1 MEIKKIGENMN
12 NQESNTIEI
21 DVLSLLKTIWRKK
34 FFILVTA
41 VLGAGLAF
49 VYSSFLVTPQYD
61 STTRIYVVSQNV
73 EAGAGLTNQDLQAGS
88 YLVKDYKEIILSQD
102 VLTQVATE
110 LNLNEN
116 LKEKVSVSIPVDTRI
131 VSISVRDADP
141 NEAARIANS
150 LRTFAAQ
157 KIVEVTKVSDVT
169 TLEEAVPAEE
179 PTTPNTK
186 RNIILGLLA
195 GGILATGLVLVM
207 EVLDDRVKR
216 PQDIEEVMGLTLLGV
231 VPDSKKLK

>member
-1 MEIKKIGENMN
+1 MN
-12 NQESNTIEI
+12 NQEVNTLEI
-21 DVLSLLKTIWRKK
+21 DVLSLLKTLWRKK
-34 FFILVTA
+34 FLIIITA
-41 VLGAGLAF
+41 LLGAGIAF
-49 VYSSFLVTPQYD
+49 VYSSFLVTPQFD

-73 EAGAGLTNQDLQAGS
+73 EAGAGLTNQELQAGT

-186 RNIILGLLA
+186 RNILLGLLA
-195 GGILATGLVLVM
+195 GGILATGIILAM

-216 PQDIEEVMGLTLLGV
+216 PQDVEEVMGLTLLGV

>member
-1 MEIKKIGENMN
+1 MN

-21 DVLSLLKTIWRKK
+21 DVLFLLKTIWRKK
-34 FFILVTA
+34 FLILLTA
-41 VLGAGLAF
+41 VLTAGLAF

-73 EAGAGLTNQDLQAGS
+73 EAGAGLTNQELQAGT

-110 LNLNEN
+110 LNLNED

-195 GGILATGLVLVM
+195 GGILATALVLVM

>member
-1 MEIKKIGENMN
+1 MN

-34 FFILVTA
+34 IFILVTA

-61 STTRIYVVSQNV
+61 STTRIYVVTQNV
-73 EAGAGLTNQDLQAGS
+73 EAGAGLTNQELQAGT

-150 LRTFAAQ
+150 LRTFAVQ

-179 PTTPNTK
+179 PTTPNIK

>member
-1 MEIKKIGENMN
+1 MN
-12 NQESNTIEI
+12 NQEMNTIEI
-21 DVLSLLKTIWRKK
+21 DILLLLKTIWRKK
-34 FFILVTA
+34 FFILLMGL
-41 VLGAGLAF
+41 LGAGLAF
-49 VYSSFLVTPQYD
+49 AYGSFLVTPQYE
-61 STTRIYVVSQNV
+61 STTRIYVVGRHA

-102 VLTQVATE
+102 VLMQVATE
-110 LNLNEN
+110 LNLNGN

-150 LRTFAAQ
+150 LRTFASH
-157 KIVEVTKVSDVT
+157 KIIEVTKVSDVT
-169 TLEEAVPAEE
+169 TLEEAVPAED
-179 PTTPNTK
+179 PSTPNTK
-186 RNIILGLLA
+186 RNILLGLLA
-195 GGILATGLVLVM
+195 GSILVTGLVLVM
-207 EVLDDRVKR
+207 EILDDRVKR

>member
-1 MEIKKIGENMN
+1 MN

-41 VLGAGLAF
+41 ALGAGLAF

-195 GGILATGLVLVM
+195 GGILATALVLVM

-216 PQDIEEVMGLTLLGV
+216 PQDIEEVMGMTLLGV

>member
-1 MEIKKIGENMN
+1 MN

-34 FFILVTA
+34 IFILVTA

-61 STTRIYVVSQNV
+61 STTRVYVVSQNV
-73 EAGAGLTNQDLQAGS
+73 EAGAGLTNQELQAGT

>member
-1 MEIKKIGENMN
+1 MN
-12 NQESNTIEI
+12 NQEVNAIEI
-21 DVLSLLKTIWRKK
+21 DVLFLLKTIWRKK
-34 FFILVTA
+34 FLILLTA
-41 VLGAGLAF
+41 VLTAGLAF
-49 VYSSFLVTPQYD
+49 VYSSFFVTPQYD

-73 EAGAGLTNQDLQAGS
+73 EAGAGLTNQELQAGT
-88 YLVKDYKEIILSQD
+88 YLAKDYREIILSQD

-110 LNLNEN
+110 LNLKES
-116 LKEKVSVSIPVDTRI
+116 LKEKISVSIPVDTRI

-150 LRTFAAQ
+150 LRTFAVQ
-157 KIVEVTKVSDVT
+157 KVVEVTKVSDVT

-186 RNIILGLLA
+186 RNILLGLLA

-216 PQDIEEVMGLTLLGV
+216 PQDIEEVMGLTLLGI